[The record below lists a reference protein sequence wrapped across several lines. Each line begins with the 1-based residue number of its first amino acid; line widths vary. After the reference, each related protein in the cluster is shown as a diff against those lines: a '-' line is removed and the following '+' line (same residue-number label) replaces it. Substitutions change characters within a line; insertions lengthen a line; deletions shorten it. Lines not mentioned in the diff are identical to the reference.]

1 MHDRLVNDRL
11 VNDRVVNDR
20 VVNDRVVNDRVV
32 NDRVVNDRVVN
43 DRVVN
48 DESDAVGH
56 AATVSFAGS
65 AVVQLI
71 AAGDD
76 VSRAIVAELHGAT
89 VTVSA
94 KEIEAS
100 DGGIAWSWSFAEL
113 ERVVHGDDEP
123 WTILVV
129 PGVEDFGVAIPAT
142 RVAEFRQLVDARRA
156 APRQPNDDRPAA
168 PPPSLSPLPK
178 LELGPTAVELPLVES
193 PVATIARDTHE
204 PEKRGWRDRGHR
216 TDIVANSAVT
226 GAPSDLIANEISA
239 WFGTHQVLDRVSLAM
254 PAGKVTALIGPS
266 GCGKSTFLRILN
278 RMHEMIPSASLAGEV
293 YLNGEDIYSQE
304 KKLTDARR
312 HIGMVFQKPNPF
324 PAMSI
329 YDNVIASF
337 RLTGFKASSAEKDE
351 VVEQCL
357 VKAGLWK
364 EVRERLQQPGG
375 GLSGGQQQRLCI
387 ARALAIRPKVLLMDE
402 PCSALD
408 PTSTRRI
415 EETIGQLS
423 ADLTIVIVTHN
434 MQQAARVSDL
444 CAFFLAEQGTPGA
457 IVEHGPTEALFSL
470 PQDPRTNDYVNGRFG

>member
-1 MHDRLVNDRL
+1 MQVNDPLVNDSL
-11 VNDRVVNDR
+11 VNDSLVND
-20 VVNDRVVNDRVV
+20 
-32 NDRVVNDRVVN
+32 
-43 DRVVN
+43 
-48 DESDAVGH
+48 
-56 AATVSFAGS
+56 AATVSFAGA

-71 AAGDD
+71 ADGDN

-89 VTVSA
+89 VTVTA
-94 KEIEAS
+94 TEIQAS
-100 DGGIAWSWSFAEL
+100 DGIGGNAWSWSFAEI

-123 WTILVV
+123 WSILAV
-129 PGVEDFGVAIPAT
+129 PGVEDFGVAIPAS
-142 RVAEFRQLVDARRA
+142 RVAEFRQLIDARRS
-156 APRQPNDDRPAA
+156 APRQQGDGRSAA
-168 PPPSLSPLPK
+168 PDAPLPI
-178 LELGPTAVELPLVES
+178 LTPWPALAPQPVLAPQPPPATPFALPTLIVES
-193 PVATIARDTHE
+193 PIATIPLVTDQ
-204 PEKRGWRDRGHR
+204 PETRAGRDRGHQ
-216 TDIVANSAVT
+216 TNILAEGEHAD
-226 GAPSDLIANEISA
+226 APSDLVANEISA
-239 WFGTHQVLDRVSLAM
+239 WFGTHQVLDRVSLTM

-293 YLNGEDIYSQE
+293 YLNGEDIYSAE

-337 RLTGFKASSAEKDE
+337 RLTGLKASSAAKDE

-364 EVRERLQQPGG
+364 EVRDRLQQPGG

-423 ADLTIVIVTHN
+423 EDLTIVIVTHN